1 MKYLLD
7 TNICIR
13 YMNGRSPVVRAK
25 IRSIP
30 AQDIIVCSIVRAE
43 LAYGAGKSQ
52 TPEATEAKHVRFL
65 RPYASLSFDDVAS
78 QYYGKL
84 RALLDKQGTPIGSND
99 ALIAAIGL
107 AHNLILVTH
116 NIREFSRIDGL
127 IIEDWEG

>member
-7 TNICIR
+7 TNTCIR
-13 YMNGRSPVVRAK
+13 YMNGRALALREK
-25 IRSIP
+25 IPNIL

-52 TPEATEAKHVRFL
+52 TPEATEAKHARFL
-65 RPYASLSFDDVAS
+65 RPYASLSFDDAAS
-78 QYYGKL
+78 QYYGKI
-84 RALLDKQGTPIGSND
+84 RALLDKKGTPIGNND

-116 NIREFSRIDGL
+116 NTREFSRIDGL
-127 IIEDWEG
+127 IIEDWEE